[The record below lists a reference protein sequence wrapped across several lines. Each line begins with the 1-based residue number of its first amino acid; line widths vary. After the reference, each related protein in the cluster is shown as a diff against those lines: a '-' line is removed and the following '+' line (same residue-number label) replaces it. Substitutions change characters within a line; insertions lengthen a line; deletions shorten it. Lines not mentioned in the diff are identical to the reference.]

1 MRLQLKMFLLAGLM
15 AALTSVGGIIRIP
28 MVPVPITMQSL
39 FVILSGS
46 LIGPFWGSLSML
58 IYIFLGLIGL
68 PVFAGG
74 SGIGIILSPT
84 FGYLL
89 GFPVASY
96 FVGKKV
102 FFLLQSAPTNFTML
116 KVWFYQTIGLV
127 LIYPFGMV
135 YLYLVKNIY
144 VGDNLSIPTVV
155 LQGFLVF
162 VPGLLVKSFLA
173 SVVVLRMKNHIQ
185 FFK

>member
-1 MRLQLKMFLLAGLM
+1 MFLLAGLM
-15 AALTSVGGIIRIP
+15 AALTTVGAIIRIP
-28 MVPVPITMQSL
+28 MIPVPITMQTF

-46 LIGPFWGSLSML
+46 LIGPFWGAVSMV

-74 SGIGIILSPT
+74 SGLGIIVSPT

-89 GFPVASY
+89 GFPVAAY

-102 FFLLQSAPTNFTML
+102 FFLKRSAPNKLTML
-116 KVWFYQTIGLV
+116 KVWFYQVLGLIW
-127 LIYPFGMV
+127 IYLFGIA

-144 VGDNLSIPTVV
+144 VGDNLSIPKVV
-155 LQGFLVF
+155 LQGFIVF
-162 VPGLLVKSFLA
+162 IPGLLIKSFLA
-173 SVVVLRMKNHIQ
+173 ATVVMRMKNQIQ